1 MFRLTFDDH
10 GSGHDDLLLTLG
22 DHRLQADSYYL
33 ALDENIQPDSEGA
46 EKVREVLRTLLH
58 QWREAVSDCPV
69 GGTVYLPFDFS
80 DQYTRWLRCQVETD
94 TCVLQPGLSSIEG
107 WNFLPTGWSELQSNL
122 PDFKPIDNIEPL
134 TAAKDRVLAAID
146 ASISGLTDMSP
157 PPDDP
162 SPLFELFR
170 GSYATE
176 LLTAAVCHFDVFRRL
191 KDKWQTREQLT
202 KALKI
207 SDRASHVLVTA
218 LRAMGLVNVDSDQRL
233 SPSLLALTHLIPGS
247 TYDIT
252 GYIGLAADSP
262 GVREMTAR
270 LRSGRPVGSDEPEK
284 GTAFVMREGTASA
297 MDRDDEARRLTLS
310 LAGRARNV
318 APALADRM
326 DLSAATTLLDI
337 AGGSGLYSIAL
348 LRRYPTF
355 RAIVFDR
362 GPVLKVAEEF
372 AQKYGVA
379 DRLVCIAGD
388 MFQVAWPDCDAI
400 LLSNVLHDW
409 DVPEC
414 RQLLERSAAT
424 LKKDGRLFIHD
435 VLLND
440 ALDGPLPIA
449 LYSAALFTLTEGRAY
464 SRAEYES
471 WLKPAGF
478 SLVSWRPTLVH
489 CHVLE
494 AVRR

>member
-1 MFRLTFDDH
+1 MFRLTFDEH
-10 GSGHDDLLLTLG
+10 GSGHDDLLLTFG
-22 DHRLQADSYYL
+22 DHRLHADSFYL
-33 ALDENIQPDSEGA
+33 ALDEHIRPGSETPDKA
-46 EKVREVLRTLLH
+46 REVLRTLLH
-58 QWREAVSDCPV
+58 QWREVVADCPA
-69 GGTVYLPFDFS
+69 GETVYLPYDFS
-80 DQYTRWLRCQVETD
+80 DEDTGWLQCRVTADDCEV
-94 TCVLQPGLSSIEG
+94 QPGRSSIEG
-107 WNFLPTGWSELQSNL
+107 WRFLPTAWSDLRSNVS
-122 PDFKPIDNIEPL
+122 DFRPIEGIEPL
-134 TAAKDRVLAAID
+134 VAARDRVLAAID

-162 SPLFELFR
+162 GRLFEFFR

-176 LLTAAVCHFDVFRRL
+176 LLTAAVCQFDVFRRL
-191 KDKWQTREQLT
+191 KAERRTREQL
-202 KALKI
+202 AGDLKI
-207 SDRASHVLVTA
+207 SERACQVLVTA
-218 LRAMGLVNVDSDQRL
+218 LRAMGLVTCDAEQRL
-233 SPSLLALTHLIPGS
+233 SPTSLAVSHLIPGS
-247 TYDIT
+247 TYDIS
-252 GYIGLAADSP
+252 GYIGLAAESP

-270 LRSGRPVGSDEPEK
+270 LRSGRPAGSDEPEK

-318 APALADRM
+318 APGLADRM
-326 DLSAATTLLDI
+326 DLSAATRLLDV

-348 LRRYPTF
+348 LRKYPTL

-372 AQKYGVA
+372 ARKYGVE
-379 DRLVCIAGD
+379 DRLECVAGD
-388 MFQVAWPDCDAI
+388 MFKDSWPECDAV

-409 DVPEC
+409 DIPEC
-414 RQLLERSAAT
+414 RRLLELCASS

-464 SRAEYES
+464 SRAEYEG
-471 WLKPAGF
+471 WLNDAGF
-478 SLVSWRPTLVH
+478 NLVSWRPTLVH

-494 AVRR
+494 AVRT

>member
-10 GSGHDDLLLTLG
+10 GSGHDDLLLTFG
-22 DHRLQADSYYL
+22 EHRLRADSYYL
-33 ALDENIQPDSEGA
+33 ALDKNIQPDSESP

-58 QWREAVSDCPV
+58 QWREAVAECPSGSDV
-69 GGTVYLPFDFS
+69 FLPFDFS
-80 DQYTRWLRCQVETD
+80 DESTSWLRCRVGTD
-94 TCVLQPGLSSIEG
+94 GCELQPGSSYVA
-107 WNFLPTGWSELQSNL
+107 GWSFSPTDWSQFRSAVPGFG
-122 PDFKPIDNIEPL
+122 PDGSLDPIKI
-134 TAAKDRVLAAID
+134 AKDRVLASID

-191 KDKWQTREQLT
+191 NEKWQTREQLAT
-202 KALKI
+202 VLKI
-207 SDRASHVLVTA
+207 SDRAAHVLVTA
-218 LRAMGLVNVDSDQRL
+218 LRAMGLVAVDTEQRL
-233 SPSLLALTHLIPGS
+233 GVSPLALTHLILGS
-247 TYDIT
+247 TYDIS

-270 LRSGRPVGSDEPEK
+270 LRSSRPVGSDEPEK

-326 DLSAATTLLDI
+326 DLSAATTLLDV

-348 LRRYPTF
+348 LRKYPTLK
-355 RAIVFDR
+355 AIVFDR
-362 GPVLKVAEEF
+362 GPVLKVAQEF
-372 AQKYGVA
+372 AEKYGVA
-379 DRLVCIAGD
+379 DRLECVAGD
-388 MFQVAWPDCDAI
+388 MFQDPWPDCDAI

-414 RQLLERSAAT
+414 RQLLERGAAT

-464 SRAEYES
+464 SRSEYEA
-471 WLKPAGF
+471 WLKEVGF